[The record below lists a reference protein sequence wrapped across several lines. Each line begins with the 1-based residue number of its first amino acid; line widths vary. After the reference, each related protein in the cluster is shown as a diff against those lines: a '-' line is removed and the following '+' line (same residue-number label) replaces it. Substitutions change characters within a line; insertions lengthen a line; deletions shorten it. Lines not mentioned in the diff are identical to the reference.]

1 MTKCVLD
8 EDSVRYRFSLRN
20 MSHISR
26 RTERNI
32 LLGLDTANSRREL
45 YILNKLW
52 IGYTIVQRNKS
63 RDRRKTDRLY
73 VMYDWLSCVKHLN
86 L

>member
-1 MTKCVLD
+1 
-8 EDSVRYRFSLRN
+8 

-73 VMYDWLSCVKHLN
+73 VMYD
-86 L
+86 